1 MTEVWTPQRAANRLA
16 KLAEV
21 FSAAHGVDRFPVD
34 VPSLAMEWVWRS
46 MSTEPA

>member
-21 FSAAHGVDRFPVD
+21 FSAAHPPV
-34 VPSLAMEWVWRS
+34 PI
-46 MSTEPA
+46 